1 MSKKRI
7 AVVLA
12 LLVLAAAPAMA
23 QTYQD
28 GIYRDLAP
36 GYNDE
41 VVVTVTVR
49 DGMMTELMA
58 QNRSSDEKSEYF
70 VKAEEGLSAAILE
83 KQSIDGVDA
92 VAGATGT
99 SSSILTAMKGIL
111 EQMAYTGPADDG
123 MATAAPESTPAEGV
137 PEMTGTPAGA

>member
-12 LLVLAAAPAMA
+12 LLVLTAAPAVA

-58 QNRSSDEKSEYF
+58 QNRSSDEKSVYF

-123 MATAAPESTPAEGV
+123 MATAAPESVVE
-137 PEMTGTPAGA
+137 